1 MRQGTVWVV
10 WKKLAGSAGL
20 EPALYCTK
28 NRCITIMLRPIS
40 EGRNTLEAQ
49 TFQALKLQN
58 LHQGTLF
65 SSFTSSPE
73 NKGLSWT

>member
-1 MRQGTVWVV
+1 
-10 WKKLAGSAGL
+10 
-20 EPALYCTK
+20 
-28 NRCITIMLRPIS
+28 MLRPIS

-49 TFQALKLQN
+49 TFQAPKLQN

-65 SSFTSSPE
+65 LRFTSLPE